1 VFIVT
6 EQKNKKIGGGIRR
19 RLQSIERDQG
29 RRGRLQSIERKGG
42 DNERVIS
49 NLVGKERIR
58 KNCNLITAREEQR
71 NLQTIH
77 MGR

>member
-29 RRGRLQSIERKGG
+29 RRGRLQSIVK
-42 DNERVIS
+42 ERV
-49 NLVGKERIR
+49 V
-58 KNCNLITAREEQR
+58 ITSE
-71 NLQTIH
+71 
-77 MGR
+77 